1 MYSTKFRNGLLT
13 IQRKRRHVLGVW
25 DENWRFTDELSEL
38 LNELED
44 DPKLLLQE
52 DRKWL
57 KEIDGAFGRKV
68 QHA

>member
-1 MYSTKFRNGLLT
+1 MYSTKLMNGLLT
-13 IQRKRRHVLGVW
+13 MQRNGRHVLGVR
-25 DENWRFTDELSEL
+25 DQNWRFADELSEL

-44 DPKLLLQE
+44 FPKLLLQE

>member
-1 MYSTKFRNGLLT
+1 MYSTKFRNRLLT
-13 IQRKRRHVLGVW
+13 IQRKRRLLLGVW
-25 DENWRFTDELSEL
+25 DENWRFADEHSEL

-44 DPKLLLQE
+44 GPKLLLRE
-52 DRKWL
+52 GRKGL

>member
-1 MYSTKFRNGLLT
+1 M
-13 IQRKRRHVLGVW
+13 LGVW
-25 DENWRFTDELSEL
+25 DQNWRFTDELSEL

-68 QHA
+68 RHA

>member
-1 MYSTKFRNGLLT
+1 MYSTKLKNGLRTIRRNG
-13 IQRKRRHVLGVW
+13 RHVLGVW
-25 DENWRFTDELSEL
+25 DQNWRFADELSEL

-44 DPKLLLQE
+44 DPKLLLHE

-57 KEIDGAFGRKV
+57 KEIDGVFGRKV